1 MKYIV
6 AALILSQAV
15 AFTFVSQP
23 RMPTVLSAEP
33 YVLTEGE
40 GKINL
45 KVSQA
50 IKYSYI
56 PPLDRRRIGTQI
68 FWLKHAGNVID
79 SSRTDG

>member
-6 AALILSQAV
+6 AALILSQAA

-23 RMPTVLSAEP
+23 RMPTAMSAAEP
-33 YVLTEGE
+33 YVPLEGE

-50 IKYSYI
+50 YI
-56 PPLDRRRIGTQI
+56 LMADG
-68 FWLKHAGNVID
+68 WLYM
-79 SSRTDG
+79 